1 MGCKVKNSF
10 VVLNDKGLHT
20 RPATEIVRCVQVYKA
35 EVFCH
40 FRGARADAKSILEL
54 LMLCADQGAEIEVE
68 AEGVEAEKA
77 VDALILLSKKSF
89 NIHY

>member
-20 RPATEIVRCVQVYKA
+20 RPATEIVRCVQDYRA
-35 EVFCH
+35 RVFFYC
-40 FRGARADAKSILEL
+40 RGVRADAQSILEL
-54 LMLCADQGAEIEVE
+54 LLLCADQGAEIEVE
-68 AEGVEAEKA
+68 AEGVDAEKA
-77 VDALILLSKKSF
+77 VAAVISLSKKSF